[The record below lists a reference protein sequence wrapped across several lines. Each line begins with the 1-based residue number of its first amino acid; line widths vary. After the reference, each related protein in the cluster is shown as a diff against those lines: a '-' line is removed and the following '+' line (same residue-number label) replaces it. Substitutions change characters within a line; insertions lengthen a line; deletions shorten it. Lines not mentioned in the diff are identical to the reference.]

1 MEQSIDLF
9 GTIMVEVYAGDVL
22 TRNLEAL
29 EVVFL
34 IKLFCV
40 LGGGFIIGL
49 VTWSS
54 VVDFF
59 GLKIKIFENIWYR
72 ILI

>member
-34 IKLFCV
+34 IKLFWV
-40 LGGGFIIGL
+40 LGGRVL
-49 VTWSS
+49 
-54 VVDFF
+54 
-59 GLKIKIFENIWYR
+59 
-72 ILI
+72 